1 MCRKEYYIYYIYY
14 NGEGKFVACVKKKI
28 YGKNGKGKH
37 KWGDETDCTENNIRT
52 KCVFDSLKRIF
63 NFLF

>member
-1 MCRKEYYIYYIYY
+1 MCRCEYIYY
-14 NGEGKFVACVKKKI
+14 NGGGKFVACVKKKI
-28 YGKNGKGKH
+28 SKKKKKKGKH